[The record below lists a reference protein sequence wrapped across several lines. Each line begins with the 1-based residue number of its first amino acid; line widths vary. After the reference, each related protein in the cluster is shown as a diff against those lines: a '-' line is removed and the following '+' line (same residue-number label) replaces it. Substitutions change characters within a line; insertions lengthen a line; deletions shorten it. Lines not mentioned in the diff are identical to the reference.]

1 MENPPLV
8 SDLLV
13 EYEKVTNHI
22 KDLQFEINRYHD
34 LRTALVWQIRET
46 GLTHRKVAMLIGVS
60 NARVGQLIS
69 AYEAII
75 SENGDME

>member
-1 MENPPLV
+1 MENSPLV
-8 SDLLV
+8 NDLLA

-46 GLTHRKVAMLIGVS
+46 GLTHRKVANLIRVS

-75 SENGDME
+75 NNDGEDE